1 MSTQGKAGQ
10 FRTPRH
16 IINFIVAVVNP
27 QKHERVLDPACG
39 TAGFLISAYN
49 HILARNKQKSP
60 GDVLSPS
67 ERRTL
72 SGNVHGYEIDP
83 GMTRLSRIN
92 MFLHNIR
99 SPQIF
104 DYDTLTSEAR
114 WNEDYQVILANP
126 PFMTP
131 RGGIHPHPRFA
142 VHAKR
147 SEVLFV
153 DYIAEHLTT
162 SGRAGIIVPEGIIF
176 QTSTAYKT
184 LRAYLIDQWGLYA
197 VASLPS
203 GVFNPYSGVKTSVL
217 FIDKLLAKQSDEILF
232 VRIDNDGFDLGAQRR
247 ATDKNDLPQAL
258 NILQNWQQGKKVQSD
273 MALWVTKD
281 KIAENGDYT
290 LTADRYRE
298 GEDYSNAKYPMVELG
313 DVCEILRGT
322 SITKK
327 DIIAGDIPVIAGGQQ
342 AAYYH
347 NQANREGKTITVS
360 GSGAYAGFINFFQT
374 PIFASDCSTIQSLD
388 EDKLLTDFVFY
399 SLKEKQ
405 DDVYKLQSGMGQP
418 HVYAKDVKKIQIPLP
433 PLEIQEKIAEEIEN
447 YQKIIDGAKQVVKN
461 WKPRVA
467 IDPDWEMVELGD
479 VCEILRGTSITK
491 KDIIAGDIPVIAGG
505 QQAAYYHNQANR
517 EGKTIT
523 VSGSGAYA
531 GFINF
536 FQTPIFASDCS
547 TIQSLDEDKLLTD
560 FVFYSLKEKQDD
572 VYKLQSGMGQPHVY
586 AKDVKKIKIPL
597 PSLKIQKQIVAEIEK
612 EEAIIHG
619 NTYLIE
625 IMEQKI
631 KDKISEVWDNE

>member
-1 MSTQGKAGQ
+1 MLNADTRRSIDAARDILVGQMPDPKGQVEQITTALLYKFMDDRDRISEEEGGNPSFFVGELAQFSWRALLATTLGSAERRKLYTKAIAALGQSAELPKVFRSMFQGAFLSFQDARTLTLFLREIDNLPYTSSEDLGNGYEYLLSIMSTQGKAGQ

-67 ERRTL
+67 ERSTL

-184 LRAYLIDQWGLYA
+184 LRAYLIEQWGLYA

-313 DVCEILRGT
+313 DVCEIL
-322 SITKK
+322 
-327 DIIAGDIPVIAGGQQ
+327 D
-342 AAYYH
+342 
-347 NQANREGKTITVS
+347 NQRKR
-360 GSGAYAGFINFFQT
+360 
-374 PIFASDCSTIQSLD
+374 
-388 EDKLLTDFVFY
+388 LL
-399 SLKEKQ
+399 
-405 DDVYKLQSGMGQP
+405 
-418 HVYAKDVKKIQIPLP
+418 
-433 PLEIQEKIAEEIEN
+433 
-447 YQKIIDGAKQVVKN
+447 
-461 WKPRVA
+461 
-467 IDPDWEMVELGD
+467 
-479 VCEILRGTSITK
+479 
-491 KDIIAGDIPVIAGG
+491 
-505 QQAAYYHNQANR
+505 
-517 EGKTIT
+517 
-523 VSGSGAYA
+523 
-531 GFINF
+531 
-536 FQTPIFASDCS
+536 
-547 TIQSLDEDKLLTD
+547 
-560 FVFYSLKEKQDD
+560 
-572 VYKLQSGMGQPHVY
+572 
-586 AKDVKKIKIPL
+586 
-597 PSLKIQKQIVAEIEK
+597 
-612 EEAIIHG
+612 
-619 NTYLIE
+619 
-625 IMEQKI
+625 
-631 KDKISEVWDNE
+631 